1 MAMDLSSVKASRTT
15 AKRAVT
21 NAAKR
26 LEQAIGLQL
35 SSTPQLANN
44 LEKRFVEFNEFCDSF
59 NSIAIDQAVPVENT
73 LVNGLTPEQYED
85 ETLQTFKAAMQSYRD
100 SISTC
105 VPVSSPSPSTSVHLK
120 RREIPTFSG
129 ERRDW
134 PEFKRMWQELV
145 VPAVGN
151 KVALASDLKKACKAG
166 KAFEEIEN
174 ISAGAIDGY
183 DLMWAALCQHYD
195 NVVLAVSSAMS
206 ELKEMKTV
214 DDNDY

>member
-73 LVNGLTPEQYED
+73 LVNGLTPEQYEN
-85 ETLQTFKAAMQSYRD
+85 ETLQTFRLRCSLIVTASQLVYPF
-100 SISTC
+100 
-105 VPVSSPSPSTSVHLK
+105 PVLPPLLLFT
-120 RREIPTFSG
+120 
-129 ERRDW
+129 
-134 PEFKRMWQELV
+134 
-145 VPAVGN
+145 
-151 KVALASDLKKACKAG
+151 
-166 KAFEEIEN
+166 
-174 ISAGAIDGY
+174 
-183 DLMWAALCQHYD
+183 
-195 NVVLAVSSAMS
+195 
-206 ELKEMKTV
+206 
-214 DDNDY
+214 